1 MTFSGQ
7 EIEVKFYVR
16 DLEAIAAR
24 LEILDARLLRPR
36 LHEVNLRYDRP
47 DGSLAREH
55 RLLRLRRS
63 DDLRLTYKGP
73 GSIVEGAMSRQEI
86 EFSVGDFEAAR
97 QFLEALDYQII
108 VMYEKYRTT
117 YEMKTSEVSEDFGSL
132 ETLIMLD
139 ELPFGNFV
147 EIEGESPA
155 AIRAAAGR
163 LSLDWGTH
171 LTESYLA
178 LFEQLRGKLGF
189 TFCDLTFDNFAGLEA
204 PFAQFFTQF
213 Y

>member
-1 MTFSGQ
+1 MTSSGQ

-47 DGSLAREH
+47 DGSLARER

-163 LSLDWGTH
+163 LGLKWEARI
-171 LTESYLA
+171 TESYLA

-189 TFCDLTFDNFAGLEA
+189 TFRDLTFENFAGLEA
-204 PFAQFFTQF
+204 PFAQFFTPC